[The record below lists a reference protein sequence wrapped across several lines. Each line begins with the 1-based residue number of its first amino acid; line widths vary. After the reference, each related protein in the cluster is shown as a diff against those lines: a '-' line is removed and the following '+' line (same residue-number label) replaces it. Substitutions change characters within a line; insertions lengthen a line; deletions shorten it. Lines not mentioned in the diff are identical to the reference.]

1 MKMTATKMNSNQVK
15 SLESLNQQIIDNQ
28 IPNVQPYP
36 ISEAMSAC
44 NDAGNSNAPTDLKQ
58 SHKSA
63 EIWVSDL
70 DELHRIIVS
79 NAERIN
85 FEAYIDKLGGNHK
98 KYIKDNQ
105 FKPNSAIIAVV
116 VANYALEL
124 INRLGYSIAQLFS
137 NDAETKA
144 GYVFN
149 GKYWQS
155 ITEGAI
161 RNLLRA
167 LLVRMGYDPVESQT
181 PYLGNL
187 LAQTFWT
194 ITLKIPNKDNSRILI
209 NLNSKTLE
217 VLPDGAIRLL
227 PFSKDDFL
235 LYCLPYEYKADAKRP
250 IFTKYIDRVLPDKES
265 QAVLQELL
273 GSIFVRSLNLEKIG
287 ILLGNGANGK
297 SVLLK
302 IITALLGN
310 DNVSQMDLKSLT
322 TDRNADNN
330 RAHLMGKLLNFAPEI
345 NAKGEQAHDL
355 IKRMAS
361 REAIQVKMLYKDT
374 ITITDYANLIFNA
387 NSLPSD
393 VEHTHGFFR
402 RFLIIDF
409 DQTITNEEKDP
420 NLASKIIAHE
430 LPAVLNWIIE
440 GAQRL
445 QKNQAFSDC
454 KKSADILE
462 EYKLESDAVAM
473 WLEER
478 GYTPHDN
485 LTKLLKDLIPD
496 LRNYVIDGGY
506 KMPSSKTIAK
516 RLRDLG
522 YKTTKPKGYPTNVY
536 ITINTN
542 N

>member
-1 MKMTATKMNSNQVK
+1 MTTTKITKKSPMARQLQPTPLITEPTSYFKGTVDANVSITPNETSQV
-15 SLESLNQQIIDNQ
+15 
-28 IPNVQPYP
+28 
-36 ISEAMSAC
+36 
-44 NDAGNSNAPTDLKQ
+44 
-58 SHKSA
+58 A
-63 EIWVSDL
+63 EIGVSDL

-79 NAERIN
+79 NAEHVN

-105 FKPNSAIIAVV
+105 FKPKSPIIAVV

-124 INRLGYSIAQLFS
+124 INQLGYSIAQIFS

-144 GYVFN
+144 GYIFN

-194 ITLKIPNKDNSRILI
+194 LTPKIPNKDNSRILI

-217 VLPDGAIRLL
+217 VLPDGAIRPLQ
-227 PFSKDDFL
+227 FSKNDFL
-235 LYCLPYEYKADAKRP
+235 LYCLPYEYTSDAKRP

-287 ILLGNGANGK
+287 ILLGSGANGK

-302 IITALLGN
+302 IVTALLGN
-310 DNVSQMDLKSLT
+310 ANVSQMDLKSLT

-374 ITITDYANLIFNA
+374 IKITDYANLIFNA

-402 RFLIIDF
+402 QFLIIDF
-409 DQTITNEEKDP
+409 NQTITNEEKDP
-420 NLASKIIAHE
+420 NLASKIIADE

-462 EYKLESDAVAM
+462 QYKLESDAVAM
-473 WLEER
+473 WLKER
-478 GYTPHDN
+478 GYIPHDH

-496 LRNYVIDGGY
+496 LRNYVIDAGF
-506 KMPSSKTIAK
+506 KMPSNKTIAK

-536 ITINTN
+536 LTINTN